1 MLYSVPVYTF
11 SISFSIS
18 VLFSQKTHVNLVDRV
33 KSFLASIHYLLAKI
47 GVDTAESEPS
57 KVSNIIPTQAN
68 KFYICIGRC
77 HGKR

>member
-1 MLYSVPVYTF
+1 MDSKGPKVRTKRGGNLGNKRHDNKC
-11 SISFSIS
+11 ID
-18 VLFSQKTHVNLVDRV
+18 LVDLV
-33 KSFLASIHYLLAKI
+33 KCFSTSAYYLLAKI